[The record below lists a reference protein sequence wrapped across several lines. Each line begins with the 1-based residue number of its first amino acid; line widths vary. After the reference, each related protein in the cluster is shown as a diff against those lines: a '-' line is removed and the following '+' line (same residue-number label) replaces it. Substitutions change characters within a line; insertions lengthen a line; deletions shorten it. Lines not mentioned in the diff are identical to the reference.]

1 MTVVSEAVVRLRAD
15 ASNYKAGMASAAA
28 STKQFKA
35 QTDNSTGSLNRMF
48 SASNLVKGAVAAL
61 GTTMLIKGVT
71 SAFSLAGSYE
81 QTRIALTALYG
92 SAEAAEYRF
101 AEFADFAAKTPFE
114 LPELLTASKR
124 LLVIGYEADRIIPI
138 MTQLG
143 NAAGALGVQGTQ
155 LNAVVYALGQM
166 KGLGRVITQD
176 MRQIANAL
184 PGFNPFLAI
193 ADSMGIT
200 QGEVQGLIEKGL
212 VPADEAIEMIL
223 KGLEKIPGALGAM
236 ERQSK
241 TLLGLMSTLK
251 DNIGIAVDQAIRP
264 FLPQITG
271 VLTKV
276 IDSVGPLFL
285 TLAGSLG
292 TAVTLIQNTFGP
304 LAEGLRNLYTAFQPI
319 ITGIGKVFV
328 AAVGLAFK
336 GLELLYTAFNNV
348 TRFVKENATAFQ
360 AAAVASIA
368 FFTAIAVGKSA
379 VAIAGFISLMPTL
392 IGLLKLYTR
401 QLIVAAIAQA
411 TLIAPIYLM
420 IAAIAAFSTALVYVY
435 NTSADFRERIANAF
449 NYVAKIV
456 GQSIN
461 FVLTKLSNF
470 LTGIARVIR
479 TNQSFVQMMQ
489 KIFNLFALLVTT
501 AITIVLVQLANFIKG
516 VATVIN
522 FLEPFAEL
530 LKPVFQAAATVIGA
544 FAFAALKLFQLVAK
558 GVGTLIEV
566 AGEGV
571 RRFIE
576 GVSRLARFIPGL
588 GAMIGN
594 ALNEVAGVVSSAT
607 QFISNALTKFADI
620 GIDTI
625 KGFFSSVADNL
636 PKMNKQLIENARG
649 WGNYSEG
656 VAGSLSSAANAIL
669 DFADKAQKIPSI
681 VSNVVPSMANGIADV
696 AEKAAAFLL
705 TLGSSIVDFTTDDP
719 FGKLA
724 DGTASILEKI
734 KSALGIG
741 KQIED
746 VVAKSAYVPPTA
758 VDPVVEAAKQSAE
771 DAAKAAQMVD
781 KIKEAVKSGV
791 NSVITLIE
799 EMRNA
804 AREYANALK
813 KTIQDF
819 GSIRAIDLP
828 ENFIPQAQSLIDN
841 MKMRLN
847 RARDF
852 SKQIQELQRLGLNAA
867 TLEDIVSAG
876 PTQGFA
882 LASSLIAGG
891 QAAIAQINEVSK
903 ALTETGQS
911 LGNFM
916 AGVIYTPQ
924 LEQAT
929 IALAGLTGRPD
940 VRTQGNQ
947 VYVSQGAFVVNI
959 DVSDAAS
966 TEEITE
972 MVTTKIEQQFA
983 QLVKELQNV

>member
-1 MTVVSEAVVRLRAD
+1 VSEALVRLRAD
-15 ASNYKAGMASAAA
+15 STNFKAGMASATAA
-28 STKQFKA
+28 TKEFK
-35 QTDNSTGSLNRMF
+35 QETDNSTKSLGGMF
-48 SASNLVKGAVAAL
+48 SATNLVKGALVGLA
-61 GTTMLIKGVT
+61 TTGLARGVIG
-71 SAFSLAGSYE
+71 AFQIAGSFE

-92 SAEAAEYRF
+92 SAEEAEYRF
-101 AEFADFAAKTPFE
+101 KQIQDFAATTPFE
-114 LPELLTASKR
+114 MPELLTATKR
-124 LLVIGYEADRIIPI
+124 LLVLGYNAEQILPI

-143 NAAGALGVQGTQ
+143 NAAGALGLQGESI
-155 LNAVVYALGQM
+155 NRVVYALGQM
-166 KGLGRVITQD
+166 KGLGRVVTQD
-176 MRQIANAL
+176 MRQISDAF

-200 QGEVQGLIEKGL
+200 QQEVRKLIENGL
-212 VPADEAIEMIL
+212 VPADGAIAAIL
-223 KGLEKIPGALGAM
+223 KGLESIPGALGAM

-241 TLLGLMSTLK
+241 TLMGLMSTLK
-251 DNIGIAVDQAIRP
+251 DNIRIALDGAIRP
-264 FLPQITG
+264 FLPQVNG
-271 VLTKV
+271 VLSTM
-276 IDSVGPLFL
+276 INSVGPAFMKV
-285 TLAGSLG
+285 AASVGKG
-292 TAVTLIQNTFGP
+292 VIMIQGVLGP
-304 LAEGLRNLYTAFQPI
+304 LLNGFKNLYTAFQPVLNI
-319 ITGIGKVFV
+319 LGTIFV
-328 AAVGLAFK
+328 ANLMLTFK
-336 GLELLYTAFNNV
+336 ILETLTTAFSRA
-348 TRFVKENATAFQ
+348 TGFIKDNAVAFQ
-360 AAAVASIA
+360 TAAVAALA
-368 FFTAIAVGKSA
+368 FYTVIQASKMISAIS
-379 VAIAGFISLMPTL
+379 GFISLLPTM
-392 IGLLKLYTR
+392 IGLLKLYSGAML
-401 QLIVAAIAQA
+401 QGAAASFA
-411 TLIAPIYLM
+411 LMSPILLA
-420 IAAIAAFSTALVYVY
+420 IGAIAALSVAFVYAY
-435 NTSADFRERIANAF
+435 NTSADFRNGIANAF
-449 NYVAKIV
+449 NSVAETIGTVINYVITRLA
-456 GQSIN
+456 
-461 FVLTKLSNF
+461 NF
-470 LTGIARVIR
+470 LSAIARVIR
-479 TNQSFVQMMQ
+479 TNQGFVQVMQ
-489 KIFNLFALLVTT
+489 KIFNGFALLVTT
-501 AITIVLVQLANFIKG
+501 YITIVLTQLANLIKG

-530 LKPVFQAAATVIGA
+530 LKPVFQAATLVIGA
-544 FAFAALKLFQLVAK
+544 FVFAALKLFQLVAK

-566 AGEGV
+566 AGEGI

-576 GVSRLARFIPGL
+576 GVSRLAKFIPGL
-588 GAMIGN
+588 GALIGN
-594 ALNEVAGVVSSAT
+594 ALNEVGSVVSSAT
-607 QFISNALTKFADI
+607 QFISSSLTKFADI
-620 GIDTI
+620 GKEQIV
-625 KGFFSSVADNL
+625 GFFNSVGDNL
-636 PKMNKQLIENARG
+636 PKMNKQLIANARG
-649 WGNYSEG
+649 WGNYSDG

-669 DFADKAQKIPSI
+669 DFAQNAQNIPSI
-681 VSNVVPSMANGIADV
+681 VSNVVPTMANGIADI
-696 AEKAAAFLL
+696 AETAAAFLL
-705 TLGSSIVDFTTDDP
+705 TMGSSILDFTSDNP

-724 DGTASILEKI
+724 DGASSILENI

-741 KQIED
+741 NQIGQT
-746 VVAKSAYVPPTA
+746 VADSEAYIPKTA

-771 DAAKAAQMVD
+771 DAAKAASMVD

-791 NSVITLIE
+791 NSVVQLIE
-799 EMRNA
+799 EMRKA
-804 AREYANALK
+804 AREYSDSLK

-819 GSIRAIDLP
+819 GSIKAVDLP

-852 SKQIQELQRLGLNAA
+852 SKQIQELQRLGLNAS

-924 LEQAT
+924 LEQAS
-929 IALAGLTGRPD
+929 IALAGLTGGAQ

>member
-1 MTVVSEAVVRLRAD
+1 VSEALVRLRAD
-15 ASNYKAGMASAAA
+15 SSNYKAGMASAVAA
-28 STKQFKA
+28 TKEFK
-35 QTDNSTGSLNRMF
+35 QETDNSTGSLNRMF
-48 SASNLVKGAVAAL
+48 SASNLVKGA
-61 GTTMLIKGVT
+61 LIGLAT
-71 SAFSLAGSYE
+71 SGLARGAIGAFQIAGSFE

-92 SAEAAEYRF
+92 SAEEAEYRF
-101 AEFADFAAKTPFE
+101 KQIQDFAATTPFE
-114 LPELLTASKR
+114 LPDLLTATKR
-124 LLVIGYEADRIIPI
+124 LLVLGYNAEQVLPV

-143 NAAGALGVQGTQ
+143 NAAGALGLSGESI
-155 LNAVVYALGQM
+155 NRVVYALGQM
-166 KGLGRVITQD
+166 KGLGRVVTQD
-176 MRQIANAL
+176 LRQISDAF

-193 ADSMGIT
+193 ADSMGVT
-200 QGEVQGLIEKGL
+200 QQEVRKLIENGL
-212 VPADEAIEMIL
+212 VPADSAIEAIL

-241 TLLGLMSTLK
+241 TLMGLMSTLK
-251 DNIGIAVDQAIRP
+251 DNIRIALDSAIRP
-264 FLPQITG
+264 FLPQVNG
-271 VLTKV
+271 VLTTM
-276 IDSVGPLFL
+276 INAVGPAFL
-285 TLAGSLG
+285 KVAAGIGVGVKMIQSVLG
-292 TAVTLIQNTFGP
+292 PMFNGF
-304 LAEGLRNLYTAFQPI
+304 RNLYTALQPVIQGLGTILVGALMVAFKVLETLAGAFSRVTIFIKDNAVAFQ
-319 ITGIGKVFV
+319 TAAV
-328 AAVGLAFK
+328 AALAFYAVIQTGK
-336 GLELLYTAFNNV
+336 LIGAIQGFITFLQVLI
-348 TRFVKENATAFQ
+348 RFVKIYKVEMF
-360 AAAVASIA
+360 AAA
-368 FFTAIAVGKSA
+368 
-379 VAIAGFISLMPTL
+379 
-392 IGLLKLYTR
+392 
-401 QLIVAAIAQA
+401 AAQMALA
-411 TLIAPIYLM
+411 APIYL
-420 IAAIAAFSTALVYVY
+420 IIGAIAALSVALVYAY
-435 NTSADFRERIANAF
+435 NTSADFRKGISDAF
-449 NYVAKIV
+449 NYVAKAV
-456 GQSIN
+456 GQTIN

-470 LTGIARVIR
+470 LSGIARVIR
-479 TNQSFVQMMQ
+479 TNQSFVDMMQ
-489 KIFNLFALLVTT
+489 KIFNVFALIVTT
-501 AITIVLVQLANFIKG
+501 AITIVLVQLANLIKG
-516 VATVIN
+516 LATVIN
-522 FLEPFAEL
+522 FFEPFAEL

-544 FAFAALKLFQLVAK
+544 FVYAALKLFQLVAK

-566 AGEGV
+566 AGEGI

-607 QFISNALTKFADI
+607 QFISNSLTKFADI

-625 KGFFSSVADNL
+625 KGFFGSVADNL
-636 PKMNKQLIENARG
+636 PKMNKSLIENARG
-649 WGNYSEG
+649 WGNYSDG

-669 DFADKAQKIPSI
+669 DFAEKAQNIPSI

-696 AEKAAAFLL
+696 AERAAAFLL
-705 TLGSSIVDFTTDDP
+705 TMGSSIVNFTSDDP

-724 DGTASILEKI
+724 DGASSILEKI

-741 KQIED
+741 KQIEQA
-746 VVAKSAYVPPTA
+746 VADSEAYVPKTA

-771 DAAKAAQMVD
+771 DAAKAASMVD
-781 KIKEAVKSGV
+781 KIKEAVKTGV
-791 NSVITLIE
+791 NSVVTLIE
-799 EMRNA
+799 EMRKA
-804 AREYANALK
+804 AKEYADSLK

-819 GSIRAIDLP
+819 GSIRAVDLP

-847 RARDF
+847 RAREF
-852 SKQIQELQRLGLNAA
+852 SKQIQELQRLGLNAS

-983 QLVKELQNV
+983 QLVKELQNI